1 MPPLRPVLLEALGF
15 FYLIKLNCSCLVS
28 SVIKSLGCACLPSRL
43 ATCAAQVQSWV
54 RASGLA
60 GFDGH
65 AMRSNSQAA
74 MEDLSVSER
83 FRAVD

>member
-1 MPPLRPVLLEALGF
+1 MFSLCEG
-15 FYLIKLNCSCLVS
+15 CLVS
-28 SVIKSLGCACLPSRL
+28 SVVKSLGCARYRSWL
-43 ATCAAQVQSWV
+43 ATCAAQVQSWI

-65 AMRSNSQAA
+65 AMRLNSQAA

>member
-1 MPPLRPVLLEALGF
+1 VVWL
-15 FYLIKLNCSCLVS
+15 
-28 SVIKSLGCACLPSRL
+28 
-43 ATCAAQVQSWV
+43 
-54 RASGLA
+54 GLA

-65 AMRSNSQAA
+65 AMRLNSQAA

>member
-1 MPPLRPVLLEALGF
+1 MYEKFSPRSG
-15 FYLIKLNCSCLVS
+15 
-28 SVIKSLGCACLPSRL
+28 
-43 ATCAAQVQSWV
+43 QVVWL
-54 RASGLA
+54 GLA

-65 AMRSNSQAA
+65 AMRLNFQAA

>member
-1 MPPLRPVLLEALGF
+1 MGLYKCYAHNSHGSDHVDTFIYPVSFHIAYTVTQTAFVLG
-15 FYLIKLNCSCLVS
+15 YT
-28 SVIKSLGCACLPSRL
+28 
-43 ATCAAQVQSWV
+43 TCAAQVQSWV
-54 RASGLA
+54 RASGLV

-65 AMRSNSQAA
+65 AMRLSSQAA